1 MTSADECCK
10 GVGRGGK
17 GGSSSKIFHSFL
29 FSSRKVMS
37 SAFFSS
43 FIFRL
48 KCQFRFR
55 SARCPFS
62 VCVYVRYFHSVQLSS
77 APQVP
82 SRKQRRQKAE
92 SEKVSETF
100 SSSASYF
107 FPSAFIGA
115 PSSQQRLDGSRRL
128 SQRTLSPSLSCFASE
143 KRRKSAAALAHCSAA
158 PEKTLC
164 SVQ

>member
-100 SSSASYF
+100 SSSAPTFSLLH
-107 FPSAFIGA
+107 SLA
-115 PSSQQRLDGSRRL
+115 PRVLSSGSMVLAGCL
-128 SQRTLSPSLSCFASE
+128 SGLCLLPSLVLLQK